1 MLTATNDKARVHPA
15 SLKSNP
21 WPSMTEHNCSRHR
34 YVDTRPKSVTQGS
47 VLNSAARSLTAHRLL
62 HKLTKYKRPR
72 RLEPGPVTR
81 EENAAP
87 HHEWDNTIKAFRSF
101 KADLRLL
108 TPPSRPSS
116 SISSDSLWTT
126 KSGRC
131 ITSTWMPHSVPV
143 CAQP

>member
-1 MLTATNDKARVHPA
+1 MTKDEARRIAANIAKLPELLAHQIQKAPA
-15 SLKSNP
+15 L
-21 WPSMTEHNCSRHR
+21 R
-34 YVDTRPKSVTQGS
+34 
-47 VLNSAARSLTAHRLL
+47 ARASW
-62 HKLTKYKRPR
+62 
-72 RLEPGPVTR
+72 

-87 HHEWDNTIKAFRSF
+87 HHLWDNTIKAFRSF

-131 ITSTWMPHSVPV
+131 ITSTWMPHSVPA
-143 CAQP
+143 CAGP